1 MRLALGMKKNCLNLL
16 CIFINIY
23 IYINR
28 VLSESAVL
36 TANKVLKFRYL
47 CKGKYFGNLNIE
59 KNLTVRKS
67 VVKSNL
73 KNTLTDIFYLD
84 LSMGPQPNVN

>member
-1 MRLALGMKKNCLNLL
+1 MRLPLGTKKNCLNLR
-16 CIFINIY
+16 CIFIN

-36 TANKVLKFRYL
+36 TANKVLKFGYL

-59 KNLTVRKS
+59 KQFNS
-67 VVKSNL
+67 EEECC
-73 KNTLTDIFYLD
+73 
-84 LSMGPQPNVN
+84 